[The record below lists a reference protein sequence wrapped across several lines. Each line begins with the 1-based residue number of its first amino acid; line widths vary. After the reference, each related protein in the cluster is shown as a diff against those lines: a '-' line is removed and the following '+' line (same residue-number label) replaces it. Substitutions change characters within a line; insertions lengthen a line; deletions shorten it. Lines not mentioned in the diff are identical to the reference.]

1 MSDDYTK
8 EDLHKDMEA
17 LRKLGLIEVVGV
29 REDGQWLWGPTQSA
43 LNMTEEERAQAI
55 YDSYQDGSLDD

>member
-1 MSDDYTK
+1 MSDDYSK

-17 LRKLGLIEVVGV
+17 LRQLGLIEVVGV
-29 REDGQWLWGPTQSA
+29 NEEGQWLWGPTKSA
-43 LNMTEEERAQAI
+43 LEMTEEERAQII